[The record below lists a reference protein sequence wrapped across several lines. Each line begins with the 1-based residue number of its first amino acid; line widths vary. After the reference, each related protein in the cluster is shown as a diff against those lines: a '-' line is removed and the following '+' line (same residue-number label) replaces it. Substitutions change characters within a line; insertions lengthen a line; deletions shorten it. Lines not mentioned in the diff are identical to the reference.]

1 MRKEVGPS
9 LLESICDKCLAYEL
23 SKARTCRRRSKKDL
37 VVYHNIRFEIGFRAD
52 LIVNNKLLIEV
63 KAIDQLLP
71 VPPLCSLWL
80 AVPSVV

>member
-1 MRKEVGPS
+1 MSRLQTKQGRVVEGQ
-9 LLESICDKCLAYEL
+9 
-23 SKARTCRRRSKKDL
+23 KKIPI
-37 VVYHNIRFEIGFRAD
+37 VYHNIRFEIGFRAD